1 MAIMIEAARQK
12 ISKIMLE
19 SEEARVR
26 QIQTNVVNSIL
37 VCLLKQN
44 ISTMVNFSVPFWN
57 NRSTHTKIN
66 TYIYS
71 SEMIKIK

>member
-44 ISTMVNFSVPFWN
+44 ISIMVNFSVSFWN
-57 NRSTHTKIN
+57 YRSTHKTLTLIFTHQK
-66 TYIYS
+66 
-71 SEMIKIK
+71 

>member
-26 QIQTNVVNSIL
+26 QIQTNVVNSDR
-37 VCLLKQN
+37 K
-44 ISTMVNFSVPFWN
+44 STV
-57 NRSTHTKIN
+57 
-66 TYIYS
+66 
-71 SEMIKIK
+71 

>member
-44 ISTMVNFSVPFWN
+44 ISIMVNFSVPFWN
-57 NRSTHTKIN
+57 YRNTRTKN
-66 TYIYS
+66 
-71 SEMIKIK
+71 

>member
-57 NRSTHTKIN
+57 NRSTHTKN
-66 TYIYS
+66 
-71 SEMIKIK
+71 

>member
-44 ISTMVNFSVPFWN
+44 ISIMVNFSVPFWN
-57 NRSTHTKIN
+57 YRSTHTKN
-66 TYIYS
+66 
-71 SEMIKIK
+71 

>member
-44 ISTMVNFSVPFWN
+44 ISIMVNFSVPFWN
-57 NRSTHTKIN
+57 NRSTHTKN
-66 TYIYS
+66 
-71 SEMIKIK
+71 